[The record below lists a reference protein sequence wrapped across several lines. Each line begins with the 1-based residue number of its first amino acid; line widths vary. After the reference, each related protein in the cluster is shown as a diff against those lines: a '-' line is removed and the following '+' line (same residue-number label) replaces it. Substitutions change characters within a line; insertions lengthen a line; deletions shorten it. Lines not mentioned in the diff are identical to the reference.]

1 MPMTITQEQFEAY
14 EDVRQSGI
22 TNMYDSIAVQVL
34 SGLSQPEIK
43 AIMTDYSAL
52 RARYTEGVQK

>member
-1 MPMTITQEQFEAY
+1 MTITQEQFEAY

-43 AIMTDYSAL
+43 AIMADYSAL
-52 RARYTEGVQK
+52 RERYQGGIK

>member
-43 AIMTDYSAL
+43 AIMADYSAL
-52 RARYTEGVQK
+52 RERYQGGIK

>member
-1 MPMTITQEQFEAY
+1 MTITQEQFEAY
-14 EDVRQSGI
+14 EDVRQNGI

-43 AIMTDYSAL
+43 AIMADYSAL
-52 RARYTEGVQK
+52 RERYQGGIK